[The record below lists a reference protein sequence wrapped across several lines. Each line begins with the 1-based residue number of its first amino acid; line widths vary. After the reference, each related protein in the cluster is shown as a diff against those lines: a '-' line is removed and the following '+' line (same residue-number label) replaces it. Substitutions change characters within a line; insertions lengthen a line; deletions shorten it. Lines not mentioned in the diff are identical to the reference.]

1 MKTMR
6 TNPDWS
12 DC

>member
-6 TNPDWS
+6 
-12 DC
+12 